1 MISVINQLLF
11 IYKAKHILVYSNRV
25 KSTVNYD
32 RKRKSN
38 TWDITVTSL
47 RPRNFSNFDF
57 MLKKEFF

>member
-1 MISVINQLLF
+1 MIAGINQILF
-11 IYKAKHILVYSNRV
+11 IYKAKHILVYSKRV

-38 TWDITVTSL
+38 TRDITGTTL

-57 MLKKEFF
+57 MLKNEIL